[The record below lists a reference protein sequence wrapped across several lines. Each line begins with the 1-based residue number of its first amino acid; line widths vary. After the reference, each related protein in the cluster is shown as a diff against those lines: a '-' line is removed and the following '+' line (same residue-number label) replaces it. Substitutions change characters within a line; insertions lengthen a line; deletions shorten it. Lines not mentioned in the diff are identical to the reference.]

1 MTFINMLKDLNKNV
15 GIKWR
20 EREGIKIARQNF

>member
-15 GIKWR
+15 SIKWR
-20 EREGIKIARQNF
+20 EREGIKTARQNF